1 MHVPLTWNELTIQGL
16 LLLTRGG
23 AGAPQLLTRAQVLVL
38 SQIAW
43 PRLSVSDDDGGAVT
57 LTDVEAL
64 LAGPSP
70 LLAHVVNVHLLEL
83 CFAAVNR
90 ARAGGGD
97 KQALAGLRTQLV
109 AHMSVLGVAPARSVP
124 EVVVDI
130 LQACTG

>member
-1 MHVPLTWNELTIQGL
+1 MHT
-16 LLLTRGG
+16 
-23 AGAPQLLTRAQVLVL
+23 QVLVL